1 MKNDKTRKLTVTYES
16 QQRPPWSYYV
26 QVPRIH
32 LSGKWLLEAGFDVG
46 DKIEVKVT
54 ANCLTVR
61 KIKRPSTVTRQL
73 HNHTFSGQGN

>member
-46 DKIEVKVT
+46 DKVEVIVT

-61 KIKRPSTVTRQL
+61 KIKQPLTVNPSMTIRA
-73 HNHTFSGQGN
+73 FSGQGI